1 MEELQTPTVSDAALD
16 RMSKAWR
23 DGYIWKRS
31 KAQEVLRDARQP
43 PHKPTVYVISDLQP
57 PPTQE
62 EEKNLDGG
70 RILIW
75 VITYLLLPH

>member
-1 MEELQTPTVSDAALD
+1 MAELQTPAVSDAALD
-16 RMSKAWR
+16 SMSEARR

-31 KAQEVLRDARQP
+31 KAQEVLRDTRQP
-43 PHKPTVYVISDLQP
+43 PHTPTVYVSSDLQP

-75 VITYLLLPH
+75 VINYLLLPH